1 MRYLGVSL
9 AAVFCWAYCTA
20 ALAYEY
26 EKGEVKVSL
35 SGYLEARSIYPF
47 DRDTP
52 KEYPTTELGLEY
64 KTSYSSW
71 GAVKVFLQAVDDGT
85 VLDPQNGEFFREFNK
100 VYQDR
105 NPYIDIDEAYVD
117 FYSGD
122 ADLRIG
128 IQKFAWGRLD
138 EINPTDN
145 LNPEDLTQGAVND
158 EVERKIGIPS
168 VKVNLYSDAAN
179 LELAWIPWYVPY
191 RLPTPEERWFPGIL
205 KPPAVIDTGSAVG
218 NIPVTAQYRDIDVPD
233 FSIANSEA
241 GVRVAKYIDGW
252 DISLSYFTG
261 YDPMPLSEVTSELTI
276 DLVNPLGLDYELG
289 LDLTYEPA
297 LHRMHVFGFD
307 FTTTVSSFTVRG
319 EYAYFKGKYY
329 NRKLQTVL
337 GREIT
342 ASRQEEIIEEFLINY
357 LNSLGVES
365 RQTFNIDPE
374 VNSKMDSMRYGLGID
389 YIYGDTSISGQ
400 FIQEFVPSFDKDEPV
415 YFIDKRGLN
424 TFLTILFKQF
434 FLQNTMELNLR
445 GAYGIEF
452 QEYLIKPSLK
462 YSFTNTL
469 QGVIGVVI
477 LGGKYDDSLLGQY
490 KDNDELYAQLRCSF

>member
-1 MRYLGVSL
+1 ML
-9 AAVFCWAYCTA
+9 CWTCCTA
-20 ALAYEY
+20 VCAYEY
-26 EKGEVKVSL
+26 EKGEVKISL
-35 SGYLEARSIYPF
+35 SGYLEARSIYAF

-64 KTSYSSW
+64 KTSFSSRA
-71 GAVKVFLQAVDDGT
+71 AVKIFLQAVDDGT
-85 VLDPQNGEFFREFNK
+85 VLDPQNGELFHEFNK

-105 NPYIDIDEAYVD
+105 NPYINIDEAYVD
-117 FYSGD
+117 FYSSN
-122 ADLRIG
+122 ADVRIG

-145 LNPEDLTQGAVND
+145 LNSEDLTQGAVND
-158 EVERKIGIPS
+158 EVERKIGVPS
-168 VKVNLYSDAAN
+168 VKVNMYSDAAN
-179 LELAWIPWYVPY
+179 LELAWIPWFVPY
-191 RLPTPEERWFPGIL
+191 RLPIPKERWFPGIL
-205 KPPAVIDTGSAVG
+205 KPPAAINTGSAVG
-218 NIPVTAQYRDIDVPD
+218 DIPVTAQYRDIDLPD
-233 FSIANSEA
+233 FSIENSEA
-241 GVRVAKYIDGW
+241 GIRVSKYINGW
-252 DISLSYFTG
+252 DVSLSYFTG
-261 YDPMPLSEVTSELTI
+261 YDPMPLSEVSSDLTI
-276 DLVNPLGLDYELG
+276 DLVNPLALDYTLG
-289 LDLTYEPA
+289 LELTYEPA

-307 FTTTVSSFTVRG
+307 FTTTVSSVTVRG
-319 EYAYFKGKYY
+319 EYAYFKGKHY

-337 GREIT
+337 SQEIT
-342 ASRQEEIIEEFLINY
+342 PSRQEEIIEEFLINY
-357 LNSLGVES
+357 LSSLGVES
-365 RQTFNIDPE
+365 RQTFHIDPE

-400 FIQEFVPSFDKDEPV
+400 FIQEFVPNFDKDEPV

-462 YSFTNTL
+462 YSFTNTV

-477 LGGKYDDSLLGQY
+477 LGGKKDDSLLGQY
-490 KDNDELYAQLRCSF
+490 EDNDEFYAQLRCSF